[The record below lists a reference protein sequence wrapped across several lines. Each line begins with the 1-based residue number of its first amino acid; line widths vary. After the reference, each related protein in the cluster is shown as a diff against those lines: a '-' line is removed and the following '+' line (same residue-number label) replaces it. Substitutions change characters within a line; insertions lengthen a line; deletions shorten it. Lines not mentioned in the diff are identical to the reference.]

1 MPDSMYPIPAIIHC
15 SPDSNRDTLLRH
27 ARSQHPDTHPY
38 EQPVHGKNAVTSS
51 PISDSA
57 SHPTLERPATDQ
69 ICASVDSMMS
79 AAEQTLPELR
89 YSSLDLDSNTATTAS
104 LIHSPQH
111 VDVGATATR
120 NISENDNNLVPAFLA
135 TEMGCSRSWPTTWNG
150 QWEEDFPSLLA
161 WDNFDLDAVNQT
173 LLESM
178 DYGMHNTAPDPIDNS
193 LPLEPNFNLP
203 HGLTLVQ
210 RKWHTFSEPTIPSG
224 DTTPAHLRTN
234 NTVSTHGDDRYRQKL
249 DESLRQKVQ
258 PGILPSTKFLDLCLQ
273 AYFTHFHI
281 IFPLIHAPTFQP
293 SKQNAVLLLSMCT
306 IGSLFLGSSRAL
318 THGISMFERLNKAIL
333 ASWDMYIQE
342 TGTAS
347 IQALQASLI
356 GQTFGLLLGR
366 PKDLVGTEVFH
377 GCIVAWARKMK
388 LFLFERTPVADI
400 ETLEDDSEA
409 LNVAWKNWV
418 RLEERRRI
426 ILAVHIHDSELAKLH
441 HHEPILRHAPEK
453 LPQISAPELFAASN
467 PKSWKALFTK
477 HQQSTQGISLF
488 PEHRSYLS
496 HKIPENDFL
505 SYTTLESISALAYE
519 NRDFEPSWHATR
531 QKCEGLLLD
540 WYQNYARVSDMN
552 DKPDHF
558 CLIILWHSIFM
569 HLYNRF
575 DELECACGRDG
586 EEAAQKARSY
596 ATSWAASGDAIRTL
610 LHALLIQQ
618 HFQRL
623 PVGASPAVH
632 VPMALYYCGIAW
644 TSFTRFRS
652 NINGLSVDN
661 TELFDLPEM
670 RSVGVNQTKLFQ
682 DAITG
687 VQWGSPESAPFFK
700 IIDLLGR
707 ISHWKVAG
715 SFATTLLSLVEDMP
729 DLF

>member
-1 MPDSMYPIPAIIHC
+1 MPDSMSPVPAIIIC

-27 ARSQHPDTHPY
+27 ARSQHLATHPY

-69 ICASVDSMMS
+69 ICARVDSIIPTP
-79 AAEQTLPELR
+79 EQVLPELQF
-89 YSSLDLDSNTATTAS
+89 SSLDHDSNTATTPS

-111 VDVGATATR
+111 VDVGAPTTR
-120 NISENDNNLVPAFLA
+120 NIPENDNNSVPASLA
-135 TEMGCSRSWPTTWNG
+135 TEMGCSRSWPTIWNG
-150 QWEEDFPSLLA
+150 QWDEDFPSLLA
-161 WDNFDLDAVNQT
+161 WENFDLDAVNQT

-178 DYGMHNTAPDPIDNS
+178 DYGLHNTAPDPIDNS
-193 LPLEPNFNLP
+193 LPLDPNLNLTN
-203 HGLTLVQ
+203 GLTLVQ
-210 RKWHTFSEPTIPSG
+210 RKWHTFSEPTISSG
-224 DTTPAHLRTN
+224 DTTPTHSRTN

-333 ASWDMYIQE
+333 ASWDTYIQE

-347 IQALQASLI
+347 IQGLQASLI

-366 PKDLVGTEVFH
+366 AKDLVGTEVFH

-388 LFLFERTPVADI
+388 LFIFERTPVGDI

-418 RLEERRRI
+418 RLEERKRI

-477 HQQSTQGISLF
+477 HQQSTQGISLS
-488 PEHRSYLS
+488 PEDRSYLS

-505 SYTTLESISALAYE
+505 SYTTLESIGALAYE
-519 NRDFEPSWHATR
+519 NRDFGPSWHAAR

-540 WYQNYARVSDMN
+540 WYQNYARASNMN

-569 HLYNRF
+569 HLYTRF
-575 DELECACGRDG
+575 DDLECACGRDG
-586 EEAAQKARSY
+586 EDAAQKARSY
-596 ATSWAASGDAIRTL
+596 ATSWAASGDATRTL
-610 LHALLIQQ
+610 LHAIMIQQ

-652 NINGLSVDN
+652 NINGRSVN
-661 TELFDLPEM
+661 TTEAFDFPEM
-670 RSVGVNQTKLFQ
+670 KSVGVNQTKLFQ

-687 VQWGSPESAPFFK
+687 VQWGSPELAPFFK
-700 IIDLLGR
+700 VIDLLGR